1 MPGPPFSHHAFDLK
15 DPACFS
21 CQRAVPF
28 SLPFFFSPFFSS
40 LFSLFSSPFPFFSF
54 TPPFPFLSFSTDDTI
69 QWCGYTQYTQRLT
82 PSLIIANALLQS
94 YYPSLKHQQ
103 HPSLPKID
111 KVDKNTSNSSVC
123 PRPKSCT
130 KLHAI
135 SPYFSYAPVA
145 PYMPGPSLSKRDH
158 KPQSTR
164 ASLLA
169 CRVLHFRSETTSH
182 KVRVRTVRIEQN
194 DAAQSV
200 HKVCTTSVKMMLQ
213 GCLTDAKGQASPG
226 SCIIG
231 TIGSL
236 PILQTPFLSLEI

>member
-1 MPGPPFSHHAFDLK
+1 MPGPPFSHYAFDLK

-158 KPQSTR
+158 KPQ
-164 ASLLA
+164 
-169 CRVLHFRSETTSH
+169 
-182 KVRVRTVRIEQN
+182 VRVRTVRIEQT
-194 DAAQSV
+194 DAQSM

>member
-1 MPGPPFSHHAFDLK
+1 MPGLPFSHHAFDLK

-28 SLPFFFSPFFSS
+28 SLPFFFSSFFSS

-54 TPPFPFLSFSTDDTI
+54 TPPFPFLSFSADDTI

-103 HPSLPKID
+103 HPSLPKLD

-130 KLHAI
+130 TPCYFSLFLIRARRSLHAG
-135 SPYFSYAPVA
+135 SFTFEARPQATKYACV
-145 PYMPGPSLSKRDH
+145 
-158 KPQSTR
+158 QC
-164 ASLLA
+164 AS
-169 CRVLHFRSETTSH
+169 
-182 KVRVRTVRIEQN
+182 IEQN
-194 DAAQSV
+194 DAQSM

-226 SCIIG
+226 SCIM
-231 TIGSL
+231 